1 MKAVVMEIRDND
13 VVLLCDDGSFT
24 RTKNRSYMIG
34 DVIDMK
40 KNTNRIRFVSAVA
53 AAAVVVLLAL
63 GVFAYTTPYYY
74 VSMDV
79 NPSVMMTVNRF
90 NRVIAMEPANEDGQA
105 IIEGIEWKNQ
115 NIEDVVKTTALEIE
129 NNGYFEEGGQ
139 IVLASAGRNA
149 EKAVKLAEQ
158 LDGAV
163 EDLEIEEVEVDSEAV
178 GYEMV
183 QSAKALSMTPGKYNL
198 ITKHLGV
205 TIDESNAEEYRNM
218 PVRDIMKQFTDT
230 KGVQGKEQASD
241 AQNKPDK
248 VNGNSEVAK
257 EKNADKKQARET
269 EQVRVEDPAQETA
282 ETIRQTAQGSPS
294 GAGGR

>member
-40 KNTNRIRFVSAVA
+40 KNTNRIRFVSAAA
-53 AAAVVVLLAL
+53 AAAV
-63 GVFAYTTPYYY
+63 
-74 VSMDV
+74 
-79 NPSVMMTVNRF
+79 
-90 NRVIAMEPANEDGQA
+90 
-105 IIEGIEWKNQ
+105 
-115 NIEDVVKTTALEIE
+115 
-129 NNGYFEEGGQ
+129 EE
-139 IVLASAGRNA
+139 
-149 EKAVKLAEQ
+149 
-158 LDGAV
+158 
-163 EDLEIEEVEVDSEAV
+163 LEIEEVEVDSEAV

-183 QSAKALSMTPGKYNL
+183 QSAKALSLTPGKYNL

-205 TIDESNAEEYRNM
+205 TIDESNVEEYRNM

-269 EQVRVEDPAQETA
+269 EQVRVSESAQETA
-282 ETIRQTAQGSPS
+282 ETNRETEQNRITEPSQAGQNAGNSTQAAGQNTPEIGQQTAQGSPS